1 MIFKSTNDI
10 ETMLREGKQ
19 KIINILI
26 DIVSNKNNKYSCEKV
41 YVDSPTSNK
50 FYFDLRVNDIKEF
63 TFEIQKTKENLS
75 KKNIITYIV
84 TIKDPSDNVIVEIK
98 SISINDKLIDSFG
111 VNNIYNLLDTKF
123 NEIESRDENIKVINI
138 LNKLK

>member
-10 ETMLREGKQ
+10 ETMLRDGKQ

-50 FYFDLRVNDIKEF
+50 FYFDLRLNDIKDF

-75 KKNIITYIV
+75 KKNIVTYIV

>member
-10 ETMLREGKQ
+10 ETMLRDGKQ
-19 KIINILI
+19 KIINILL

-50 FYFDLRVNDIKEF
+50 FYFDLRLNDIKDF

-75 KKNIITYIV
+75 KKNIVTYIV